1 MSTQILGQKGEK
13 LALEFLKKKGYKILQ
28 TNFHSRFGEIDIIA
42 IDNSNPKDPILA
54 FIEVKTR
61 EDNQFGTPQEAITPW
76 KIERMI
82 KTAQYYQTTKRN
94 LPESQRLDGVF
105 IKIKNGEVE
114 NIELLKNL
122 Q

>member
-1 MSTQILGQKGEK
+1 MNTHNLGQKGEK
-13 LALEFLKKKGYKILQ
+13 LALGFLKKRGYKILQ

-42 IDNSNPKDPILA
+42 VDNSNSHDPVLA

-76 KIERMI
+76 KIDRMI
-82 KTAQYYQTTKRN
+82 KTAQFFQTTKQN

-105 IKIKNGEVE
+105 IEMKNGEVE
-114 NIELLKNL
+114 TIELIKNL